1 MSEFKLKDFR
11 EAYLKLTQAE
21 LAELMGVRQD
31 RISRLEQNLDSISFE
46 ELRTLSKKTGKSLDE
61 IANYKRDIPDKL
73 DVKDSWSKVRYIKST
88 IINYI
93 KDYSPKNNQN
103 YKNKIENLRRD
114 IEAIARKPRIV
125 FSGKSDSGKS
135 TMINALLGKEKM
147 PTNWTPTTSIIVYIR

>member
-11 EAYLKLTQAE
+11 ETYLKLTQAE

-88 IINYI
+88 IIKII
-93 KDYSPKNNQN
+93 KTK
-103 YKNKIENLRRD
+103 
-114 IEAIARKPRIV
+114 
-125 FSGKSDSGKS
+125 
-135 TMINALLGKEKM
+135 
-147 PTNWTPTTSIIVYIR
+147 